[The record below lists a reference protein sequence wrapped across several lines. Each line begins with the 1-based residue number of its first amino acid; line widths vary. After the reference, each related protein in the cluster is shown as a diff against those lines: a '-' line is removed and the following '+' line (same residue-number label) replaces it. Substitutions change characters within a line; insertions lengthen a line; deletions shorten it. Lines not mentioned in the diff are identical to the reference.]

1 LALKIEIYKAMP
13 LLSWI
18 DDLNLKKE
26 VCLLLNKAKE
36 AQIAAFEQF
45 GKNVIDQFSAIFEMS
60 GFNIDYDTWLKS
72 ETTRQAQKTL
82 QNHIGDFHQN
92 ILGYSEGWTNMK
104 VGNVIDLF
112 SERNKVIAEV
122 KNKYNTISGGKLSD
136 LYNTIDGLISPKTSI
151 YKGYTAYYVAIIPK
165 KPERFNKPFTP
176 SDKEKGEKCPVNEHI
191 REIDGAS
198 FYSLVTG
205 SESALEDLFD
215 VLPDVIFECSEGKY
229 QISDKSKLKDF
240 FNLAFN

>member
-1 LALKIEIYKAMP
+1 MAG
-13 LLSWI
+13 
-18 DDLNLKKE
+18 
-26 VCLLLNKAKE
+26 
-36 AQIAAFEQF
+36 FE
-45 GKNVIDQFSAIFEMS
+45 
-60 GFNIDYDTWLKS
+60 IDYDTWLKS

-92 ILGYSEGWTNMK
+92 ILGYSKDWTNK
-104 VGNVIDLF
+104 GVGNIIDLL
-112 SERNKVIAEV
+112 SEKNKAIAEI

-136 LYNTIDGLISPKTSI
+136 LYYSLDKQISPKSSI
-151 YKGYTAYYVAIIPK
+151 YKGYTAYYVAVIPK
-165 KPERFNKPFTP
+165 KDKRYNKPFAP
-176 SDKEKGEKCPVNEHI
+176 SDKDKGEKCPLNEHI

-215 VLPDVIFECSEGKY
+215 SLPEVIKTFSEGKY
-229 QISDKSKLKDF
+229 QVKDTVKLKEF